1 MGLLSSFAPEIN
13 TNLILFL
20 FILFLRELQLDFLAQ
35 FWWQK
40 QVVGQARQV
49 GFSRGNINYYRY
61 HHHLCPSQIPVGVP
75 VLAYLFIIYCIKDE
89 IW

>member
-40 QVVGQARQV
+40 QVVGQARRV
-49 GFSRGNINYYRY
+49 GLSRGNIN
-61 HHHLCPSQIPVGVP
+61 
-75 VLAYLFIIYCIKDE
+75 
-89 IW
+89 